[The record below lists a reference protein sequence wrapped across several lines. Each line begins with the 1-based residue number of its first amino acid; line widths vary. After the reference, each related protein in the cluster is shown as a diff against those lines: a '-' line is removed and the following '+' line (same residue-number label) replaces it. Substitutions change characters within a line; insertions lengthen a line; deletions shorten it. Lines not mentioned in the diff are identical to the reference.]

1 MEVRYFVYI
10 CAASSVAYNIVIL
23 LLTFAHRYVLDVVSV
38 ILAICSS
45 RKVKVEAVND
55 AKYVLAIVFLHF
67 INITIVNVVLL
78 TLRQYPTV
86 IAIATSLS
94 VLEPPTDILLLTFIP
109 KVSVLDVIM
118 LATIVACSLRKQALA
133 ISLIIST

>member
-10 CAASSVAYNIVIL
+10 CAASSLTYNIVIL
-23 LLTFAHRYVLDVVSV
+23 LLTFAHRYMLDVVSV

-86 IAIATSLS
+86 IAIATGLS

-118 LATIVACSLRKQALA
+118 LATIVACSLRKQAL
-133 ISLIIST
+133 